1 MSFIQYLEKC
11 LCMDVDEGRG
21 CDELNLR
28 ILKLCDSPELGS
40 HYFHLEHLSF
50 EPRNMTTHQVLGIW
64 NVKMNQGAVSAL
76 KAFRVWW
83 SR

>member
-11 LCMDVDEGRG
+11 LCMDMDEGRG
-21 CDELNLR
+21 CDELNLH

-50 EPRNMTTHQVLGIW
+50 EPGNIDYPP
-64 NVKMNQGAVSAL
+64 S
-76 KAFRVWW
+76 FRYLECKDE
-83 SR
+83 SRCSFCSQSL